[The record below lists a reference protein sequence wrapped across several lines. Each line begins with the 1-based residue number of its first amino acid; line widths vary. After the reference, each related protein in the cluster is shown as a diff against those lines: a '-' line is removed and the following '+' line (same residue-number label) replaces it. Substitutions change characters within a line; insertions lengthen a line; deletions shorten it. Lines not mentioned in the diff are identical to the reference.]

1 MNTQLN
7 EMVLRTGRPADE
19 AAIRRL
25 ALLDSARPL
34 RGEALVAEVSGR
46 PVAAIDLSDGRVVA
60 DPFEHTADV
69 VELLRVRAGEMT
81 PRPQRTPR
89 TGMLARLRAAA

>member
-46 PVAAIDLSDGRVVA
+46 PVAALDLSDGRIVA
-60 DPFEHTADV
+60 DPFEHTAEV
-69 VELLRVRAGEMT
+69 VELLRVRAKGMET
-81 PRPQRTPR
+81 ERTPHR
-89 TGMLARLRAAA
+89 FRMLDRLRAAA